1 MTMLES
7 TAKCSASF
15 ARRFKDR
22 NDSFETQRQG
32 MEFRFRRNQA
42 ESIATSSGNMISRL
56 KEL

>member
-1 MTMLES
+1 MLES

-42 ESIATSSGNMISRL
+42 ESIATSSGIAT
-56 KEL
+56 